1 VAELKNQCEKC
12 GSTLDVEEVKEKGRT
27 ILLCRNC
34 REGKRITIRDL
45 LNEIRWDKRHDPDS
59 YSVIFIH
66 RTDEGNIKEIPYS
79 SITEISGGFFTYSYM
94 GDEAP
99 IPFHRVIQIK
109 NNKTGDVLID
119 RGLNRIRGKV
129 TKD

>member
-1 VAELKNQCEKC
+1 MAELKNQCERC
-12 GSTLDVEEVKEKGRT
+12 GSTLDVEEVIGNARS
-27 ILLCRNC
+27 ILLCRDC

-45 LNEIRWDKRHDPDS
+45 LNAIRWDKRHDPDS
-59 YSVIFIH
+59 YSIIFIH

-94 GDEAP
+94 GDEAI

-109 NNKTGDVLID
+109 NNKTGDIFID
-119 RGLNRIRGKV
+119 RGLNRVKKI
-129 TKD
+129 TK

>member
-12 GSTLDVEEVKEKGRT
+12 GSTLDVEEVTEKNRS
-27 ILLCRNC
+27 ILLCRDC

-45 LNEIRWDKRHDPDS
+45 LNAIRWDKRHDPYS
-59 YSVIFIH
+59 YSILFIH

-94 GDEAP
+94 GDEAI

-109 NNKTGDVLID
+109 NIKTGDILID
-119 RGLNRIRGKV
+119 RGLNRVKKKI
-129 TKD
+129 TK